1 MQDCCPIYY
10 ELADPGVESLL
21 AAVGLDVVDD
31 GPVQGGG
38 AAHPPRAHQHHMH
51 THLVISYSSLNAN
64 TSWGILKGIPKSDN
78 FY

>member
-1 MQDCCPIYY
+1 MPLK
-10 ELADPGVESLL
+10 LADPGVESLL

-51 THLVISYSSLNAN
+51 THLVISYLSQNATTSLAM
-64 TSWGILKGIPKSDN
+64 LKRIPKSDN

>member
-51 THLVISYSSLNAN
+51 THLVIIIFHHKMQQFHWLC
-64 TSWGILKGIPKSDN
+64 
-78 FY
+78 

>member
-1 MQDCCPIYY
+1 MLNVAKDKSTPKCKTVAPSTG

-31 GPVQGGG
+31 GPMQGRG

-51 THLVISYSSLNAN
+51 THLVISYSALNAN
-64 TSWGILKGIPKSDN
+64 TS
-78 FY
+78 